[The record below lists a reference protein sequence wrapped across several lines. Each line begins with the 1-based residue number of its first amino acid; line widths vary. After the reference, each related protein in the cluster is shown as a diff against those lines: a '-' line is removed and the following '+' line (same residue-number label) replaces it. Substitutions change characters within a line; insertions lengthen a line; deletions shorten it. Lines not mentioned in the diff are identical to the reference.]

1 MLPTPGMGHLIPLI
15 GFAKDLVHSHDLA
28 ITLIV
33 LTIGPPTNAQKDLL
47 HALPGTIKPILVPP
61 VSYQP
66 EMNAFFAITRSMS
79 SIRHLF
85 KSLVDSNRPRAL
97 VVDLLSTDV
106 LDVAMEFNIPSYV
119 YFPSSA
125 LSLALMFDLP
135 TLDETVSCEFKD
147 LPELMKLPGSVP
159 VHAKGM
165 ILNSFKDLE
174 PGTIEA
180 LQLEEPDKPA
190 VYAIGPR
197 LQTGSSG
204 GIDES
209 ECGKCGASG
218 LEMSEQRFLW
228 VVRPPNEISAM
239 GSYYD
244 SQNNKEPLSFL
255 PQGFLDRTEEKGLVV
270 PSWAPQMEIL
280 GHGSTGGFL
289 TRCGWNSVL
298 ESIAN
303 GVPMIAW
310 PLYAEQRMNAVLL
323 TQGINVA
330 LRPTV
335 NQKGV
340 VEREEIAR
348 VTKCLMKGDQGLII
362 REEMSKY
369 KDAAAKA
376 VSKSGSSTKALSQLV
391 VKWKEDN
398 NI

>member
-1 MLPTPGMGHLIPLI
+1 MAEKPRIVMLPTPGMGHLIPLI

-47 HALPGTIKPILVPP
+47 YALPGTIKPILVPP

-106 LDVAMEFNIPSYV
+106 LDVAMEFNN
-119 YFPSSA
+119 
-125 LSLALMFDLP
+125 
-135 TLDETVSCEFKD
+135 ETISCEFKD
-147 LPELMKLPGSVP
+147 LPEPMKLPGSVP
-159 VHAKGM
+159 VFGRDFPAELQDRSKDEYKWLLNEAKRYSIAKGM
-165 ILNSFKDLE
+165 ILKSFKDLE

-209 ECGKCGASG
+209 ECGKWLDNQPSG
-218 LEMSEQRFLW
+218 SVLFVSF
-228 VVRPPNEISAM
+228 
-239 GSYYD
+239 GSG
-244 SQNNKEPLSFL
+244 EPLSFL

-289 TRCGWNSVL
+289 THCGWNSVL

-310 PLYAEQRMNAVLL
+310 PPYAEQRMNAVLL
-323 TQGINVA
+323 TEGINVA

-335 NQKGV
+335 KQKGV

-369 KDAAAKA
+369 KDAAAEA
-376 VSKSGSSTKALSQLV
+376 VSKSRPSTKALSQLV

>member
-1 MLPTPGMGHLIPLI
+1 MAEKPRIVMLPTPGMGHLIPLI

-106 LDVAMEFNIPSYV
+106 LDVAMEFSIPSYV

-125 LSLALMFDLP
+125 VFGTYGPSRFMVEIFQQGK
-135 TLDETVSCEFKD
+135 DEYKWLLNEAKRYRI
-147 LPELMKLPGSVP
+147 
-159 VHAKGM
+159 AKGM

-180 LQLEEPDKPA
+180 LKLEEPNKPA

-197 LQTGSSG
+197 LQTGSNG

-209 ECGKCGASG
+209 ECGKCLDNQPSG
-218 LEMSEQRFLW
+218 SVL
-228 VVRPPNEISAM
+228 PPNEMSAM

-280 GHGSTGGFL
+280 GHGSTCGFL
-289 TRCGWNSVL
+289 THCGWNSVL

-323 TQGINVA
+323 TEGINVV

-348 VTKCLMKGDQGLII
+348 VTMCLMKGDQGLII

>member
-15 GFAKDLVHSHDLA
+15 GFAKDLVQSHDLA

-47 HALPGTIKPILVPP
+47 HCAAEACERVKLF
-61 VSYQP
+61 SQP
-66 EMNAFFAITRSMS
+66 EMNAFVAITRSMS
-79 SIRHLF
+79 SIRHVF
-85 KSLVDSNRPRAL
+85 KSLVDSNRPREL
-97 VVDLLSTDV
+97 VVDLLTTDV

-135 TLDETVSCEFKD
+135 TSDETVSYEFKD
-147 LPELMKLPGSVP
+147 LPEPMKLPGSVP
-159 VHAKGM
+159 VHGM

-204 GIDES
+204 GIDEF
-209 ECGKCGASG
+209 ECGKWLDNQPSGSVLFVSFGSGGTLSLDQLNELALG

-228 VVRPPNEISAM
+228 V
-239 GSYYD
+239 
-244 SQNNKEPLSFL
+244 
-255 PQGFLDRTEEKGLVV
+255 
-270 PSWAPQMEIL
+270 IL
-280 GHGSTGGFL
+280 GHGSTSGFL
-289 TRCGWNSVL
+289 THCGWNSVL

-323 TQGINVA
+323 TEGINVA

-340 VEREEIAR
+340 VEREEIA
-348 VTKCLMKGDQGLII
+348 
-362 REEMSKY
+362 KY

-376 VSKSGSSTKALSQLV
+376 VSESGSST
-391 VKWKEDN
+391 
-398 NI
+398 

>member
-15 GFAKDLVHSHDLA
+15 GFAKDLVQSHDLA

-61 VSYQP
+61 VSSQP
-66 EMNAFFAITRSMS
+66 EMNAFVAITRSMS
-79 SIRHLF
+79 SIRHVF
-85 KSLVDSNRPRAL
+85 KSLVDSNRPREL
-97 VVDLLSTDV
+97 VVDLLTTDV

-135 TLDETVSCEFKD
+135 TSDETVSYEFRD
-147 LPELMKLPGSVP
+147 LPEPMKLPGSVP
-159 VHAKGM
+159 VHGM

-209 ECGKCGASG
+209 ECALG

-228 VVRPPNEISAM
+228 V
-239 GSYYD
+239 
-244 SQNNKEPLSFL
+244 
-255 PQGFLDRTEEKGLVV
+255 
-270 PSWAPQMEIL
+270 IL

-289 TRCGWNSVL
+289 THCGWNSVL

-323 TQGINVA
+323 TEGINVA

-335 NQKGV
+335 NQK
-340 VEREEIAR
+340 
-348 VTKCLMKGDQGLII
+348 DQGLII

-376 VSKSGSSTKALSQLV
+376 VSEM
-391 VKWKEDN
+391 VKWKEDD

>member
-1 MLPTPGMGHLIPLI
+1 
-15 GFAKDLVHSHDLA
+15 
-28 ITLIV
+28 
-33 LTIGPPTNAQKDLL
+33 
-47 HALPGTIKPILVPP
+47 
-61 VSYQP
+61 
-66 EMNAFFAITRSMS
+66 MNAFVAITRSMS
-79 SIRHLF
+79 SIRHVF
-85 KSLVDSNRPRAL
+85 KSLVDSNRPREL
-97 VVDLLSTDV
+97 VVDLLTTDV

-135 TLDETVSCEFKD
+135 TSDETVSYEFKD
-147 LPELMKLPGSVP
+147 LPEPMKLPGSVP
-159 VHAKGM
+159 VHGRDFPEELQDRSKDEYKC
-165 ILNSFKDLE
+165 FKDLE

-197 LQTGSSG
+197 LQTDSSG

-209 ECGKCGASG
+209 ECGKWLDNQPSGSVLFVSFGSGGTLSLDQFNELALG

-228 VVRPPNEISAM
+228 VI
-239 GSYYD
+239 
-244 SQNNKEPLSFL
+244 
-255 PQGFLDRTEEKGLVV
+255 LD
-270 PSWAPQMEIL
+270 
-280 GHGSTGGFL
+280 HGSTGGFL

-323 TQGINVA
+323 TEGINVA

-391 VKWKEDN
+391 VKWKEDVQHM
-398 NI
+398 I